1 MGPIFN
7 VNSYAF
13 VHIDFNKSSDII
25 KQIVLSVRPLYPEPE
40 KRRKPFTVFD
50 KILMCAPNSGQLLD
64 SSHMSVYV
72 HVCVDELNSIVV
84 VPCVHW
90 LMLNFDQSYF
100 SIYYSVCSRMRHMEC
115 TAAFHPSMRSV
126 FDWFGNWCANMFEL
140 LRTKKMYSM
149 LFEISGDHRTTLWHY
164 RFTWHRIF
172 YVLMGPPNQIIKENI

>member
-84 VPCVHW
+84 VPCVH
-90 LMLNFDQSYF
+90 
-100 SIYYSVCSRMRHMEC
+100 
-115 TAAFHPSMRSV
+115 
-126 FDWFGNWCANMFEL
+126 
-140 LRTKKMYSM
+140 
-149 LFEISGDHRTTLWHY
+149 
-164 RFTWHRIF
+164 
-172 YVLMGPPNQIIKENI
+172 

>member
-25 KQIVLSVRPLYPEPE
+25 KQIVLLVRPLYPEPE
-40 KRRKPFTVFD
+40 KRRKPFTVFN

-64 SSHMSVYV
+64 SPPYV
-72 HVCVDELNSIVV
+72 CVCHVHVDELNSIVV
-84 VPCVHW
+84 VPCVYW

-100 SIYYSVCSRMRHMEC
+100 SIYYSVYSRMRHMEC
-115 TAAFHPSMRSV
+115 SAAFRPWMRSV

-140 LRTKKMYSM
+140 FRTKKMYTT
-149 LFEISGDHRTTLWHY
+149 LFEISSDSYL
-164 RFTWHRIF
+164 
-172 YVLMGPPNQIIKENI
+172 